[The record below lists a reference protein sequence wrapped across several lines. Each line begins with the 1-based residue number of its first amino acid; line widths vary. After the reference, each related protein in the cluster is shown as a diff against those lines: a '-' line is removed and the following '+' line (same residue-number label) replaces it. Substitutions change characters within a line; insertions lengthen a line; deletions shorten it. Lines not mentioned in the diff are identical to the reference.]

1 MELTVEQLLQGKATK
16 IKEKE
21 FFTTKAYVEPF
32 FDRMSKYTEE
42 FIINVKPADQIS
54 LTPSGEVNF
63 DDIVYNRV
71 WIQAVLPDEYA
82 YENHKRVMSMI
93 YALDTRKPVVKMYT
107 GALNMACLNLCV
119 FNPDALN
126 VAELEPTTAINFSP
140 VNLLMGMTDTIK
152 ITLEKMS
159 KMTFNRDNI
168 YEELG
173 LWVDRCITAKYNSGF
188 GTVKIAESAPINVY
202 KSLFYEEDSNY
213 YVQGDEVDGFT
224 VYNAFTDL
232 ITQDKKDL
240 VNKFEKTLLI
250 KDIMDI

>member
-32 FDRMSKYTEE
+32 FERMSKYTEE

-71 WIQAVLPDEYA
+71 WVQAVLPDEYA
-82 YENHKRVMSMI
+82 YENHKRVMSML
-93 YALDTRKPVVKMYT
+93 YALDTRKPVVKIYT

-126 VAELEPTTAINFSP
+126 VAELEPITAINYSP
-140 VNLLMGMTDTIK
+140 INLLMGMNDTIK
-152 ITLEKMS
+152 STLEKLD
-159 KMTFNRDNI
+159 KMIFNRNEI
-168 YEELG
+168 YEDLG
-173 LWVDRCITAKYNSGF
+173 LWIDRCITSKFNSGF
-188 GTVKIAESAPINVY
+188 GTVKITESAPINVY
-202 KSLFYEEDSNY
+202 KDLFYNEDSNY
-213 YVQGDEVDGFT
+213 YTKGEEVDGFT

-250 KDIMDI
+250 KEIMDI

>member
-1 MELTVEQLLQGKATK
+1 MELTLEHLLQGKATK

-54 LTPSGEVNF
+54 LTPNGEVNF

-82 YENHKRVMSMI
+82 YENHKKVISML
-93 YALDTRKPVVKMYT
+93 YALDTRKPVVKIYT

-119 FNPDALN
+119 FSPDALN
-126 VAELEPTTAINFSP
+126 VAELEPTTAINYSP
-140 VNLLMGMTDTIK
+140 INLLMGMNDTIK
-152 ITLEKMS
+152 STLEKLD
-159 KMTFNRDNI
+159 KMTFNRNEI
-168 YEELG
+168 YEDLG
-173 LWVDRCITAKYNSGF
+173 LWIDRCITSKFNSGF
-188 GTVKIAESAPINVY
+188 GTVKIAESAPVNVY
-202 KSLFYEEDSNY
+202 KDLFYNEDSNY
-213 YVQGDEVDGFT
+213 YTQGEKVDGFT

-250 KDIMDI
+250 KEIMDI

>member
-71 WIQAVLPDEYA
+71 WVQAVLPDEYA
-82 YENHKRVMSMI
+82 YENHKRVMSML

-126 VAELEPTTAINFSP
+126 VAELEPTTAINYSP
-140 VNLLMGMTDTIK
+140 VNLLMGMSDIIK
-152 ITLEKMS
+152 STLEKLD
-159 KMTFNRDNI
+159 KMTFNRNEI
-168 YEELG
+168 YEDLG
-173 LWVDRCITAKYNSGF
+173 LWIDRCITSKFNSGF
-188 GTVKIAESAPINVY
+188 GTVKIAESAPVNVY
-202 KSLFYEEDSNY
+202 KDLFYNEDSNY
-213 YVQGDEVDGFT
+213 YTQGEEVDGFT

-250 KDIMDI
+250 KEIMDI

>member
-1 MELTVEQLLQGKATK
+1 M
-16 IKEKE
+16 
-21 FFTTKAYVEPF
+21 
-32 FDRMSKYTEE
+32 
-42 FIINVKPADQIS
+42 
-54 LTPSGEVNF
+54 
-63 DDIVYNRV
+63 
-71 WIQAVLPDEYA
+71 
-82 YENHKRVMSMI
+82 
-93 YALDTRKPVVKMYT
+93 
-107 GALNMACLNLCV
+107 

-140 VNLLMGMTDTIK
+140 VNILMGMTDTIK
-152 ITLEKMS
+152 VTLEKMS
-159 KMTFNRDNI
+159 KKTYTRESI

-173 LWVDRCITAKYNSGF
+173 LWIDRSITAKYNTGF
-188 GTVKIAESAPINVY
+188 GTVKIAESAPVNVY

-213 YVQGDEVDGFT
+213 YVKGDEVDGFT

>member
-32 FDRMSKYTEE
+32 FERMSKYTEE

-54 LTPSGEVNF
+54 VTSSGEVNF

-82 YENHKRVMSMI
+82 YENHKRVMSML

-126 VAELEPTTAINFSP
+126 VAELEPITAINYSP
-140 VNLLMGMTDTIK
+140 INLLMGMNDTIK
-152 ITLEKMS
+152 STLEKLD
-159 KMTFNRDNI
+159 KMIFNRNEI
-168 YEELG
+168 YEDLG
-173 LWVDRCITAKYNSGF
+173 LWIDRCITSKFNSGF
-188 GTVKIAESAPINVY
+188 GTVKITESAPINVY
-202 KSLFYEEDSNY
+202 KDLFYNEDSNY
-213 YVQGDEVDGFT
+213 YTKGEEVDGFT

-240 VNKFEKTLLI
+240 GNKFEKTIRI
-250 KDIMDI
+250 KESMDI

>member
-1 MELTVEQLLQGKATK
+1 MELTIEQLLQGKATK

-32 FDRMSKYTEE
+32 FDRMSKYNEE
-42 FIINVKPADQIS
+42 FIINVKPSDQIS
-54 LTPSGEVNF
+54 VTSRGEVNF

-82 YENHKRVMSMI
+82 YENHKRVMSML
-93 YALDTRKPVVKMYT
+93 YALDTRKPVVKIYT

-119 FNPDALN
+119 FSPDALN
-126 VAELEPTTAINFSP
+126 VAELEPTTAINYSP
-140 VNLLMGMTDTIK
+140 INLLMGMNDTIK
-152 ITLEKMS
+152 STLEKLD
-159 KMTFNRDNI
+159 KMTFNRNEI
-168 YEELG
+168 YEDLG
-173 LWVDRCITAKYNSGF
+173 LWIDRCITSKFNSGF
-188 GTVKIAESAPINVY
+188 GTVKITESAPINVY
-202 KSLFYEEDSNY
+202 KDLFYNEDSNY
-213 YVQGDEVDGFT
+213 YTKGEEVDGFT

-250 KDIMDI
+250 KEIMDI

>member
-1 MELTVEQLLQGKATK
+1 MELTIEQLLQGKATI
-16 IKEKE
+16 IKGNE
-21 FFTTKAYVEPF
+21 FFTTKAYAEPF
-32 FDRMSKYTEE
+32 LDRMSKYTDE

-54 LTPSGEVNF
+54 LTKEQEVNF
-63 DDIVYNRV
+63 EDIVYNRV

-82 YENHKRVMSMI
+82 YENHKRVMSML

-126 VAELEPTTAINFSP
+126 TAELEPQTAINFNP
-140 VNLLMGMTDTIK
+140 IQILMGMEDTIK
-152 ITLEKMS
+152 STLEKLSNKTYLRNDM
-159 KMTFNRDNI
+159 F
-168 YEELG
+168 EELG
-173 LWVDRCITAKYNSGF
+173 LWVDRCITSKYNSGF

-202 KSLFYEEDSNY
+202 KDLFYDEDSDY
-213 YVQGDEVDGFT
+213 YVEGDEVDGFT

-240 VNKFEKTLLI
+240 VNKFEKTLLV
-250 KDIMDI
+250 KEIMDI

>member
-1 MELTVEQLLQGKATK
+1 MELTIEHLLQGKATK

-54 LTPSGEVNF
+54 LTPNGEVNF

-82 YENHKRVMSMI
+82 YENHKKVISML
-93 YALDTRKPVVKMYT
+93 YALDTRKPVVKIYT

-119 FNPDALN
+119 FSPDALN
-126 VAELEPTTAINFSP
+126 VAELEPTTAINYSP
-140 VNLLMGMTDTIK
+140 INLLMGMNDTIK
-152 ITLEKMS
+152 STLEKLD
-159 KMTFNRDNI
+159 KMTFNRNEI
-168 YEELG
+168 YEDLG
-173 LWVDRCITAKYNSGF
+173 LWIDRCITSKFNSGF
-188 GTVKIAESAPINVY
+188 GTVKIAESAPVNVY
-202 KSLFYEEDSNY
+202 KDLFYNEDSNY
-213 YVQGDEVDGFT
+213 YTQGEEVDGFT

-250 KDIMDI
+250 KEIMDI

>member
-1 MELTVEQLLQGKATK
+1 MELTVDQLLQGKATK

-159 KMTFNRDNI
+159 KMTFNRNTI
-168 YEELG
+168 YEDLG

-240 VNKFEKTLLI
+240 VNKFEKTLLV
-250 KDIMDI
+250 KEIMDI

>member
-1 MELTVEQLLQGKATK
+1 MELTVDQLLQGKATK

-152 ITLEKMS
+152 VTLEKMS
-159 KMTFNRDNI
+159 KMTFNRSTI
-168 YEELG
+168 YEDLG

-240 VNKFEKTLLI
+240 VNKFEKTLLV
-250 KDIMDI
+250 KEIMDI

>member
-1 MELTVEQLLQGKATK
+1 MELTVDQLLQGKATK

-140 VNLLMGMTDTIK
+140 VNILMGMTDTIK
-152 ITLEKMS
+152 VTLEKMS
-159 KMTFNRDNI
+159 RKTYTRESI

-173 LWVDRCITAKYNSGF
+173 LWIDRSITAKYNTGF
-188 GTVKIAESAPINVY
+188 GTVKIAESAPVNVY

-213 YVQGDEVDGFT
+213 YVKGDEVDGFT

>member
-32 FDRMSKYTEE
+32 FERMSKYTEE

-71 WIQAVLPDEYA
+71 WVQAVLPDEYA
-82 YENHKRVMSMI
+82 YENHKRVMSML

-126 VAELEPTTAINFSP
+126 VAELEPITAINYSP
-140 VNLLMGMTDTIK
+140 INLLMGMNDTIK
-152 ITLEKMS
+152 STLEKLD
-159 KMTFNRDNI
+159 KMIFNRNEI
-168 YEELG
+168 YEDLG
-173 LWVDRCITAKYNSGF
+173 LWIDRCITSKFNSGF
-188 GTVKIAESAPINVY
+188 GTVKITESAPINVY
-202 KSLFYEEDSNY
+202 KDLFYNEDSNY
-213 YVQGDEVDGFT
+213 YTKGEEVDGFT

-250 KDIMDI
+250 KEIMDI

>member
-54 LTPSGEVNF
+54 LTPNGEVNF

-82 YENHKRVMSMI
+82 YENHKRVMSML

-126 VAELEPTTAINFSP
+126 VAELEPITAINYSP
-140 VNLLMGMTDTIK
+140 INLLMGMNDTIK
-152 ITLEKMS
+152 STLEKLD
-159 KMTFNRDNI
+159 KMIFNRNEI
-168 YEELG
+168 YEDLG
-173 LWVDRCITAKYNSGF
+173 LWIDRCITSKFNSGF
-188 GTVKIAESAPINVY
+188 GTVKITESAPINVY
-202 KSLFYEEDSNY
+202 KDLFYNEDSNY
-213 YVQGDEVDGFT
+213 YTKGEEVDGFT

-250 KDIMDI
+250 KEIMDI

>member
-1 MELTVEQLLQGKATK
+1 MELTIEQLLQGKATI
-16 IKEKE
+16 IKGNE
-21 FFTTKAYVEPF
+21 FFTTRAYAEPF
-32 FDRMSKYTEE
+32 LDRMSKYTEE
-42 FIINVKPADQIS
+42 FIINAKPADQIS
-54 LTPSGEVNF
+54 LTKDGEVNF
-63 DDIVYNRV
+63 EDIVYNRV

-82 YENHKRVMSMI
+82 YENHKRVMSML

-126 VAELEPTTAINFSP
+126 VAELEPETAINFSP
-140 VNLLMGMTDTIK
+140 VQTLMGMEDTIK
-152 ITLEKMS
+152 YTLEKLAKKTYIRNEM
-159 KMTFNRDNI
+159 

-188 GTVKIAESAPINVY
+188 GTIKIAESAPINVY
-202 KSLFYEEDSNY
+202 KDLFYDEESDY
-213 YVQGDEVDGFT
+213 YVQGEEVDGLT

-240 VNKFEKTLLI
+240 VNKFEKTLLV
-250 KDIMDI
+250 KEIMDI

>member
-1 MELTVEQLLQGKATK
+1 MELTVEQLLQGKATR

-32 FDRMSKYTEE
+32 LDRMSKFTNE

-54 LTPSGEVNF
+54 LTPSGDVNF

-82 YENHKRVMSMI
+82 YENHKRVMSML

-119 FNPDALN
+119 FNPDALD
-126 VAELEPTTAINFSP
+126 VAELEPETAINFSP
-140 VNLLMGMTDTIK
+140 VNILMGMTDTIK
-152 ITLEKMS
+152 VTLEKIS
-159 KMTFNRDNI
+159 KVTFNRNTI
-168 YEELG
+168 YEDLG

-188 GTVKIAESAPINVY
+188 GTVKIAESAPIDVY
-202 KSLFYEEDSNY
+202 KDLFYDEKSDY
-213 YVQGDEVDGFT
+213 YVSGEEVDGFT

-232 ITQDKKDL
+232 ITQDKKEL
-240 VNKFEKTLLI
+240 VNKFEKTLLV
-250 KDIMDI
+250 KEIMGI

>member
-152 ITLEKMS
+152 VTLEKMS

-188 GTVKIAESAPINVY
+188 GTVKIAESAPVNVY
-202 KSLFYEEDSNY
+202 KDLFYNEDSGY
-213 YVQGDEVDGFT
+213 YTQGEEVDGFT

>member
-71 WIQAVLPDEYA
+71 WVQAVLPDEYA
-82 YENHKRVMSMI
+82 YENHKRVMSML

-126 VAELEPTTAINFSP
+126 VAELEPITAINYSP
-140 VNLLMGMTDTIK
+140 INLLMGMNDTIK
-152 ITLEKMS
+152 STLEKLD
-159 KMTFNRDNI
+159 KMIFNRNEI
-168 YEELG
+168 YEDLG
-173 LWVDRCITAKYNSGF
+173 LWIDRCITSKFNSGF
-188 GTVKIAESAPINVY
+188 GTVKIAESAPVNVY
-202 KSLFYEEDSNY
+202 KDLFYNEDSNY
-213 YVQGDEVDGFT
+213 YTKGEEVDGFT

-250 KDIMDI
+250 KEIMDI

>member
-71 WIQAVLPDEYA
+71 WVQAVLPDEYA
-82 YENHKRVMSMI
+82 YENHKRVMSML

-126 VAELEPTTAINFSP
+126 VAELEPITAINYSP
-140 VNLLMGMTDTIK
+140 INLLMGMNDTIK
-152 ITLEKMS
+152 STLEKLD
-159 KMTFNRDNI
+159 KMIFNRNEI
-168 YEELG
+168 YEDLG
-173 LWVDRCITAKYNSGF
+173 LWIDRCITSKFNSGF
-188 GTVKIAESAPINVY
+188 GTVKITESAPINVY
-202 KSLFYEEDSNY
+202 KDLFYNEDSNY
-213 YVQGDEVDGFT
+213 YTKGEEVDGFT

-250 KDIMDI
+250 KEIMDI

>member
-32 FDRMSKYTEE
+32 FERMSKYTEE

-71 WIQAVLPDEYA
+71 WVQAVLPDEYA
-82 YENHKRVMSMI
+82 YENHKKVISML
-93 YALDTRKPVVKMYT
+93 YALDTRKPVVKIYT

-126 VAELEPTTAINFSP
+126 VAELEPITAINYSP
-140 VNLLMGMTDTIK
+140 INLLMGMNDTIK
-152 ITLEKMS
+152 STLEKLD
-159 KMTFNRDNI
+159 KMIFNRNEI
-168 YEELG
+168 YEDLG
-173 LWVDRCITAKYNSGF
+173 LWIDRCITSKFNSGF
-188 GTVKIAESAPINVY
+188 GTVKITESAPINVY
-202 KSLFYEEDSNY
+202 KDLFYNEDSNY
-213 YVQGDEVDGFT
+213 YTKGEEVDGFT

-250 KDIMDI
+250 KEIMDI

>member
-1 MELTVEQLLQGKATK
+1 MELTLEHLLQGKATK

-54 LTPSGEVNF
+54 VTSSGEVNF

-82 YENHKRVMSMI
+82 YENHKRVMSML

-126 VAELEPTTAINFSP
+126 VAELEPITAINYSP
-140 VNLLMGMTDTIK
+140 INLLMGMNDTIK
-152 ITLEKMS
+152 STLEKLD
-159 KMTFNRDNI
+159 KMIFNRNEI
-168 YEELG
+168 YEDLG
-173 LWVDRCITAKYNSGF
+173 LWIDRCITSKFNSGF
-188 GTVKIAESAPINVY
+188 GTVKIAESAPVNVY
-202 KSLFYEEDSNY
+202 KDLFYNEDSNY
-213 YVQGDEVDGFT
+213 YTQGEEVDGFT

-250 KDIMDI
+250 KEIMDI

>member
-16 IKEKE
+16 IKERE

-54 LTPSGEVNF
+54 LTPNGEVNF

-82 YENHKRVMSMI
+82 YENHKKVISML

-126 VAELEPTTAINFSP
+126 VAELEPTTAINYSP
-140 VNLLMGMTDTIK
+140 INLLMGMNDTIK
-152 ITLEKMS
+152 STLEKLD
-159 KMTFNRDNI
+159 KMTFNRNEI
-168 YEELG
+168 YEDLG
-173 LWVDRCITAKYNSGF
+173 LWIDRCITSKFNSGF
-188 GTVKIAESAPINVY
+188 GTVKIAESAPVNVY
-202 KSLFYEEDSNY
+202 KDLFYNEDSNY
-213 YVQGDEVDGFT
+213 YTQGEEVDGFT

-240 VNKFEKTLLI
+240 VNKFEKTILI
-250 KDIMDI
+250 KEIMDI

>member
-1 MELTVEQLLQGKATK
+1 
-16 IKEKE
+16 
-21 FFTTKAYVEPF
+21 
-32 FDRMSKYTEE
+32 
-42 FIINVKPADQIS
+42 
-54 LTPSGEVNF
+54 
-63 DDIVYNRV
+63 
-71 WIQAVLPDEYA
+71 
-82 YENHKRVMSMI
+82 
-93 YALDTRKPVVKMYT
+93 
-107 GALNMACLNLCV
+107 V

-152 ITLEKMS
+152 VTLEKMS

-240 VNKFEKTLLI
+240 VNKFEKTLLV
-250 KDIMDI
+250 KEIMDI

>member
-32 FDRMSKYTEE
+32 FERMSKYTEE

-82 YENHKRVMSMI
+82 YENHKRVMSML

-126 VAELEPTTAINFSP
+126 VAELEPITAINYSP
-140 VNLLMGMTDTIK
+140 INLLMGMNDTIK
-152 ITLEKMS
+152 STLEKLD
-159 KMTFNRDNI
+159 KMIFNRNEI
-168 YEELG
+168 YEDLG
-173 LWVDRCITAKYNSGF
+173 LWIDRCITSKFNSGF
-188 GTVKIAESAPINVY
+188 GTVKITASAPLNVY
-202 KSLFYEEDSNY
+202 KDLFYNEDSNY
-213 YVQGDEVDGFT
+213 YTKGEEVDGFT

-250 KDIMDI
+250 KEIMDI

>member
-1 MELTVEQLLQGKATK
+1 MELTVEQLLQGKATI
-16 IKEKE
+16 IKGNE
-21 FFTTKAYVEPF
+21 FFTTKAYAEPF
-32 FDRMSKYTEE
+32 LDRMSKYTEE

-54 LTPSGEVNF
+54 LTKDGEVNF
-63 DDIVYNRV
+63 EDIVYNRV

-82 YENHKRVMSMI
+82 YENHKRVMSML

-126 VAELEPTTAINFSP
+126 TAELEPQTAINFSP
-140 VNLLMGMTDTIK
+140 VQTLMGMEDTIK
-152 ITLEKMS
+152 STLDKLS
-159 KMTFNRDNI
+159 KKTYHRNDMF
-168 YEELG
+168 EELG

-202 KSLFYEEDSNY
+202 KDLFYDEESDY
-213 YVQGDEVDGFT
+213 YVQGEEVDGFT

-240 VNKFEKTLLI
+240 VNKFEKTLLV
-250 KDIMDI
+250 KEIMDI

>member
-1 MELTVEQLLQGKATK
+1 MELTVDQLLQGKATK

-82 YENHKRVMSMI
+82 YENHKRVMSML

-159 KMTFNRDNI
+159 KMTFNRNTI
-168 YEELG
+168 YEDLG

-240 VNKFEKTLLI
+240 VNKFEKTLLV
-250 KDIMDI
+250 KEIMDI

>member
-32 FDRMSKYTEE
+32 LDRMSKYTEE

-140 VNLLMGMTDTIK
+140 VNILMGMTDTIK
-152 ITLEKMS
+152 VTLEKMS
-159 KMTFNRDNI
+159 KKTYTRESI

-173 LWVDRCITAKYNSGF
+173 LWIDRSITAKYNTGF
-188 GTVKIAESAPINVY
+188 GTVKIAESAPVNVY

-213 YVQGDEVDGFT
+213 YVKGDEVDGFT

>member
-159 KMTFNRDNI
+159 KMTFNRNSI
-168 YEELG
+168 YEDLG

-240 VNKFEKTLLI
+240 VNKFEKTLLV
-250 KDIMDI
+250 KEIMDI

>member
-63 DDIVYNRV
+63 DAIVYNRV
-71 WIQAVLPDEYA
+71 WVQAVLPDEYA
-82 YENHKRVMSMI
+82 YENHKRVMSML

-126 VAELEPTTAINFSP
+126 VAELEPITAINYSP
-140 VNLLMGMTDTIK
+140 INLLMGMNDTIK
-152 ITLEKMS
+152 STLEKLD
-159 KMTFNRDNI
+159 KMTFNRNEI
-168 YEELG
+168 YEDLG
-173 LWVDRCITAKYNSGF
+173 LWIDRCITSKFNSGF
-188 GTVKIAESAPINVY
+188 GTVKIAESAPVNVY
-202 KSLFYEEDSNY
+202 KDLFYNEDSNY
-213 YVQGDEVDGFT
+213 YTKGEEVDGFT

-250 KDIMDI
+250 KEIMDI

>member
-1 MELTVEQLLQGKATK
+1 MELTVDQLLQGKATK

-152 ITLEKMS
+152 VTLEKMS
-159 KMTFNRDNI
+159 KMTFNRNSI
-168 YEELG
+168 YEDLG

-240 VNKFEKTLLI
+240 VNKFEKTLLV
-250 KDIMDI
+250 KEIMDI

>member
-1 MELTVEQLLQGKATK
+1 MELTVDQLLQGKATK

-152 ITLEKMS
+152 ATLEKMS
-159 KMTFNRDNI
+159 KMTFNRNTI
-168 YEELG
+168 YEDLG

-213 YVQGDEVDGFT
+213 YVQGEEVDGFT
-224 VYNAFTDL
+224 IYNAFTDL

-240 VNKFEKTLLI
+240 VNKFEKTLLV
-250 KDIMDI
+250 KEIMDI